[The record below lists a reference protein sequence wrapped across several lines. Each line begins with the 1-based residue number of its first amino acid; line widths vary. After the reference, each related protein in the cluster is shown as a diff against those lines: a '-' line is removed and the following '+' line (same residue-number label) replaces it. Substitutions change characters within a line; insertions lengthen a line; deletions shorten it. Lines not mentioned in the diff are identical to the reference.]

1 MDFDITSI
9 LENWDYKP
17 GQVMVRKFKARD
29 GREIIQLRVDLG
41 LLQLNADG
49 RPDGKRPM
57 GHESWF
63 DFQLSRLEEHRLQH
77 DGDDEGFSL
86 NAEDCSKLHLES
98 VQYHHRY
105 ICLLQLEDYEGV
117 IRDTERNLEL
127 FDFVDEFAE
136 STDSSWNFQSFRPQC
151 LMMQTRA
158 LVSIKLKELEHAAAL
173 EELDQGIEAIREYY
187 REFGQADQME
197 QSGEIASLQ
206 AWREEI
212 NSGRPMSPKEKLEQ
226 QLLDAVNKE
235 DYETA
240 ARVRDELKKLPVD
253 DPSQ

>member
-9 LENWDYKP
+9 LEDWDYKP
-17 GQVMVRKFKARD
+17 GQVMVRKFETTD
-29 GREIIQLRVDLG
+29 GREVIQLRVDLG

-63 DFQLSRLEEHRLQH
+63 DFHLSRLEEYRLQH

-86 NAEDCSKLHLES
+86 SADDCSKLHVES

-136 STDSSWNFQSFRPQC
+136 STESSWNFQNFRPQC

-158 LVSIKLKELEHAAAL
+158 LVSLKLKNKEHATAL
-173 EELDQGIEAIREYY
+173 EELDQGIESIRDYY
-187 REFGQADQME
+187 REFDQADQID
-197 QSGEIASLQ
+197 QSGEIASLE
-206 AWREEI
+206 AWRSEI
-212 NSGRPMSPKEKLEQ
+212 DSGRPMSPKEKLEKKLQ
-226 QLLDAVNKE
+226 EAVKKE

-240 ARVRDELKKLPVD
+240 ARVRDELKNLPVD
-253 DPSQ
+253 PSK